1 MLSNV
6 AAPKYYSMFRQKV
19 IRGEIFVNKQV
30 EMQMNRIDELI
41 QNPNYYYDDSI
52 VEGFILFCEN
62 ELTLT
67 DGDDLYLLD
76 SFKLWAED
84 LLGWYYYITKS
95 VYVPDGTGGG
105 RYVNKR
111 IKKRLRNKQYLIVG
125 RGAAKTLYD
134 SCIQGY
140 FLTVNKKASK
150 QVTVAYTM
158 RQAEEVIGPLKTA
171 ILRKRGPVFKV
182 LTIGSKYNTTG
193 DPETRQKLASTKK
206 GIENR
211 LNGSTLEVYPMSI
224 DKLQGLRS
232 SVNTIDEWLSC
243 DVRED
248 VVAAVEQGS
257 SKNNDYVIVATSSEG
272 NVRNGPGDTIKME
285 LMRILKGEYYNP
297 HVSIWWYKLDD
308 VSEVSHPEMWV
319 KANPNIGLTVS
330 YETYQL
336 DVERAENNPSVRNE
350 ILAKRFGLPMEG
362 YTYFFT
368 YEETLKSNIV
378 SDYRQLPCALGA
390 DLSRGDDFCSFTFLF
405 PMGNENYGIKTRNY
419 ITEQTLYK
427 LPLALR
433 STYETF
439 IDEGSL
445 IVTNGTIL
453 DLSYVYEELYQY
465 IIDQQLDV
473 RCLGYDPFNAGT
485 FVEKWERD
493 FGPYG
498 IEKVIQGFKTES
510 VPLGEIKKLA
520 EGRLLHFDQNIMQFC
535 MGNCIVMEDTNKNRK
550 LTKKRNDEKIDAVAA
565 LLDAFV
571 SFKLHRDMFD

>member
-1 MLSNV
+1 
-6 AAPKYYSMFRQKV
+6 
-19 IRGEIFVNKQV
+19 
-30 EMQMNRIDELI
+30 
-41 QNPNYYYDDSI
+41 
-52 VEGFILFCEN
+52 
-62 ELTLT
+62 
-67 DGDDLYLLD
+67 
-76 SFKLWAED
+76 
-84 LLGWYYYITKS
+84 
-95 VYVPDGTGGG
+95 
-105 RYVNKR
+105 
-111 IKKRLRNKQYLIVG
+111 
-125 RGAAKTLYD
+125 
-134 SCIQGY
+134 
-140 FLTVNKKASK
+140 
-150 QVTVAYTM
+150 
-158 RQAEEVIGPLKTA
+158 
-171 ILRKRGPVFKV
+171 
-182 LTIGSKYNTTG
+182 
-193 DPETRQKLASTKK
+193 
-206 GIENR
+206 
-211 LNGSTLEVYPMSI
+211 MSI

-243 DVRED
+243 DIRED

-308 VSEVSHPEMWV
+308 VAEVSHPEMWV

-485 FVEKWERD
+485 FVENGNE
-493 FGPYG
+493 
-498 IEKVIQGFKTES
+498 I
-510 VPLGEIKKLA
+510 LG
-520 EGRLLHFDQNIMQFC
+520 HT
-535 MGNCIVMEDTNKNRK
+535 V
-550 LTKKRNDEKIDAVAA
+550 
-565 LLDAFV
+565 
-571 SFKLHRDMFD
+571 